1 MPAPF
6 IDAGHLN
13 LRLELNGKVMQDG
26 STDDLLFDIAALI
39 SGASQTMPLLP
50 GDILLTGSPAGNG
63 QHWKRF
69 LQDGDVMTG
78 SIAGLGTQVVRCVAE
93 VRPMTAPSENPAD
106 LDRTDP
112 EGEIGA
118 RAEAFRNWGRW
129 GAVDVLGTLNFIDE
143 QKRVDAAALVREGR
157 VVSLSQSFD
166 TNGPQ
171 KGWRRRTNPV
181 HTMTDTGVDAERG
194 NQGFPHGIGGA
205 DDVIAMPLQCS
216 TQWDGLGHIFDHGM
230 AWNGRRA
237 GDVVT
242 SEGDLVTGIEHAA
255 SVIVSRGVLLDVGR
269 HLQPETG
276 ELADGYA
283 ITVAD
288 LEATRRRAGR
298 DGRPRRHRARAHR
311 PARPRAPRR
320 LGRLRRRPRA
330 RTVAHHRRLAA
341 PHRDRGDRDRHVG
354 VRGAAE
360 RVRRARVPAAAPGRD
375 PEPRAHDRR
384 DVGPR
389 VPRRESAPST
399 GRYDFLLSA
408 PPLPITGAVGS
419 PINPVAIL

>member
-1 MPAPF
+1 
-6 IDAGHLN
+6 
-13 LRLELNGKVMQDG
+13 
-26 STDDLLFDIAALI
+26 
-39 SGASQTMPLLP
+39 MPLLP

-69 LQDGDVMTG
+69 LRDGDVMTG
-78 SIAGLGTQVVRCVAE
+78 SIAGLGTQVVRCVAGI
-93 VRPMTAPSENPAD
+93 MTAPSENPAD

-129 GAVDVLGTLNFIDE
+129 GEDDVLGTLNFIDAA
-143 QKRVDAAALVREGR
+143 KRVDAAALVREGR

-205 DDVIAMPLQCS
+205 DDVISMPLQCS

-269 HLQPETG
+269 HLQPDTG
-276 ELADGYA
+276 ELAGRVRDHRGRPRC
-283 ITVAD
+283 V
-288 LEATRRRAGR
+288 RRRAGR
-298 DGRPRRHRARAHR
+298 RRVGRGDIVLVRTGQLARAR
-311 PARPRAPRR
+311 
-320 LGRLRRRPRA
+320 
-330 RTVAHHRRLAA
+330 
-341 PHRDRGDRDRHVG
+341 RDGWGDYAG
-354 VRGAAE
+354 G
-360 RVRRARVPAAAPGRD
+360 PAPGLSLTTAGWLHRTEIAAIATD
-375 PEPRAHDRR
+375 TWGFEVRPNEFD
-384 DVGPR
+384 
-389 VPRRESAPST
+389 APAFQPLHQVVIPNLGLTIGEMWDLEELGAVCAAS

-408 PPLPITGAVGS
+408 AAAADHRRGRLAHQPRRDPLRSDTRHPNHRTERF
-419 PINPVAIL
+419 

>member
-1 MPAPF
+1 
-6 IDAGHLN
+6 
-13 LRLELNGKVMQDG
+13 
-26 STDDLLFDIAALI
+26 
-39 SGASQTMPLLP
+39 
-50 GDILLTGSPAGNG
+50 
-63 QHWKRF
+63 
-69 LQDGDVMTG
+69 MTG
-78 SIAGLGTQVVRCVAE
+78 T
-93 VRPMTAPSENPAD
+93 SENPAD

-129 GAVDVLGTLNFIDE
+129 GEDDVLGTLNFIDAA
-143 QKRVDAAALVREGR
+143 KRIEAAALVTEGT

-205 DDVIAMPLQCS
+205 DDVISMPLQCS

-255 SVIVSRGVLLDVGR
+255 SVLVSRGVLLDVGR
-269 HLQPETG
+269 HLQPDSG

-283 ITVAD
+283 ITAADLDACAAAEGVTVGRGDIVLVRTGQLARARRDGWGDYAGGPAPGLSLTTAGWLHRTEIAAIATDTWGFEVRPNEFDAPAFQPLHQVVIPNLGLTIGEMWD
-288 LEATRRRAGR
+288 LEA
-298 DGRPRRHRARAHR
+298 
-311 PARPRAPRR
+311 
-320 LGRLRRRPRA
+320 LGEIC
-330 RTVAHHRRLAA
+330 AA
-341 PHRDRGDRDRHVG
+341 
-354 VRGAAE
+354 
-360 RVRRARVPAAAPGRD
+360 
-375 PEPRAHDRR
+375 
-384 DVGPR
+384 
-389 VPRRESAPST
+389 SC
-399 GRYDFLLSA
+399 RYDFLLSA
-408 PPLPITGAVGS
+408 APLPITGAVGS